1 MVKPEDAERTLA
13 EHFKQISLEEFKE
26 RYDKYAGADV
36 SVQRWTPPDR
46 PPKDVILSQ
55 REAAP
60 LRLDAYLASALTG
73 LSDDKREHLFA
84 VSDVVAAVCEEMEIF
99 VYEPRKSTDPVR
111 HPHVSAEDVFNKDR
125 ERVLG
130 SDLVIHIAD
139 YASTGAGEELDFA
152 LAALIP
158 IVLVS
163 QGDSVVS
170 RMVLGIPG
178 LKLSVTY
185 NTLDELRVELTQRL
199 TEIRPILEERK
210 LSFSEFD
217 YNIVGNK
224 VRLLREESHLTRE
237 DLASNSRGLLT
248 VERLRAIED
257 SSDKV
262 SNPSLLEL
270 RAVSALLKTT
280 VADLAEPDLS
290 ERVSVM
296 LQEWLDGRIAARYG
310 MTRND
315 RNKIITRI
323 LLRVIDDLQ
332 REQ

>member
-1 MVKPEDAERTLA
+1 MVKPEEAERTLA
-13 EHFKQISLEEFKE
+13 EHFKQISLEEFRD
-26 RYDKYAGADV
+26 RYDKYSGSEV
-36 SVQRWTPPDR
+36 SIQRREAPEQAR
-46 PPKDVILSQ
+46 RDVILTQ

-73 LSDDKREHLFA
+73 LSEEKREHLFA
-84 VSDVVAAVCEEMEIF
+84 VSDIVVAVCEEINID
-99 VYEPRKSTDPVR
+99 VYEPRKSTDPVL
-111 HPHVSAEDVFNKDR
+111 HPDILAEEVFSRDR
-125 ERVLG
+125 ERVLA
-130 SDLVIHIAD
+130 SDLVVHVAD

-158 IVLVS
+158 ILLVS
-163 QGDSVVS
+163 KGDSAVS

-178 LKLSVTY
+178 FKLGVKY
-185 NTLDELRVELTQRL
+185 NTLDDLRIELRQRL

-224 VRLLREESHLTRE
+224 VRVLREEAYLTRE
-237 DLASNSRGLLT
+237 NLASNSKGLLT
-248 VERLRAIED
+248 IERLRAIED
-257 SSDKV
+257 NSDKV

-270 RAVSALLKTT
+270 RALSALLKTT
-280 VADLAEPDLS
+280 VADLAEPDLE
-290 ERVSVM
+290 ERVYVM
-296 LQEWLDGRIAARYG
+296 LQEWLDGRVAARYG

-332 REQ
+332 RE